1 MLNRALARA
10 GRIGTVSYST
20 ADARE
25 QVLDELA
32 NAAEHLGTAVARLG
46 EAYELVDEQTA
57 DRLEEQLFRP
67 LQAAYGL
74 ARRTHAEFSAR
85 YEISGRELGQPSPGL
100 PAGPREEIE
109 RAADEVR
116 TADETIAALQDSM
129 LPVEV
134 GDTELRAGL
143 SRTRELVAPLPA
155 LAREMVRTLG
165 R

>member
-1 MLNRALARA
+1 
-10 GRIGTVSYST
+10 VSYST

-32 NAAEHLGTAVARLG
+32 NATEHLGTAVARLG

-67 LQAAYGL
+67 LQVAYGV

-85 YEISGRELGQPSPGL
+85 YEINGRELGQPSPGL

-116 TADETIAALQDSM
+116 TADETIVALQDSM

-143 SRTRELVAPLPA
+143 SRTRELIAPLPA
-155 LAREMVRTLG
+155 LTREIVRTLG

>member
-1 MLNRALARA
+1 M
-10 GRIGTVSYST
+10 SYST

-32 NAAEHLGTAVARLG
+32 GAAEHLGTAVARLG
-46 EAYELVDEQTA
+46 EAYEEMDEHAA
-57 DRLEEQLFRP
+57 DRLEQELFRP
-67 LQAAYGL
+67 LRAAYGV

-85 YEISGRELGQPSPGL
+85 YGVSARALEESSPGL

-109 RAADEVR
+109 RAAEEIR
-116 TADETIAALQDSM
+116 TADETISNLQDSM

-134 GDTELRAGL
+134 GDQELRAGL
-143 SRTRELVAPLPA
+143 TRTRELIAPLPA
-155 LAREMVRTLG
+155 RARDLVRTLG